1 MMDIDTLARHHAE
14 RARESLATAVPPP
27 IPITSSDAPSRIS
40 RIPGPVWAALA
51 AIAVLVV
58 LGLPYFIRD
67 AQVDQQPVTIP
78 ESPEPTIPGIPE
90 PTVPEGA
97 GGGFVPTG
105 PLNSTC
111 AFCEAILLDD
121 GRVLVLGPAPEIY
134 DHTTRAFTTVDAPGT
149 MVSGVVLEDGRA
161 LITDGA
167 AQWLFDPATDSF
179 HEAGAVAAWEMARL
193 GDGRVLLL
201 GDFDLLGDSITA
213 GPNETFLFDPVSGSS
228 APGPATIHSYGN
240 GGAVLV
246 SLRDGRVLLLGST
259 ESEIFDP
266 ATQTFSEA
274 GERMARGGFTAT
286 LLPDGRVLI
295 AGGTEELEP
304 YDALTMAEIF
314 DPATG
319 EFTPTGELN
328 WGRVA
333 HAAALLA
340 DGRVLVVGGS
350 PLGLING
357 LDRAEFYDPST
368 GSFQPVPFEMTRKRV
383 APAAVSLAD
392 GSVLILGHY
401 PGNGGG
407 GDLAGSSTAELF
419 ILGRQ
424 VDEDDGSVAENP
436 TEVDVEASLDLA
448 TVLAGESGSTELLAR
463 LVVPPGSLEGLT
475 VTNASA
481 TLDIEGQP
489 STGTLTVEVGAPF
502 DQVLTWDLSE
512 GSGGTGGGGEVTL
525 EAACDAGCDITIPI
539 TVSWTGEAGGVVSLR
554 LQFAY
559 AGRQPEASEG
569 IELTIGQP

>member
-1 MMDIDTLARHHAE
+1 MDIDTLARHHAE

-149 MVSGVVLEDGRA
+149 MVSGVVLEDSRA

-179 HEAGAVAAWEMARL
+179 QEAGAVAGWEMARL

-201 GDFDLLGDSITA
+201 GDSREA
-213 GPNETFLFDPVSGSS
+213 GRNETFLFDPGSG
-228 APGPATIHSYGN
+228 ATTQGPATIHSYGN
-240 GGAVLV
+240 GGAVMV

-259 ESEIFDP
+259 DSEIFDP
-266 ATQTFSEA
+266 ATQMFNAA
-274 GERMARGGFTAT
+274 GKRMDRGGFTAT
-286 LLPDGRVLI
+286 LLSDGRVLI
-295 AGGTEELEP
+295 AGDQVQVEP
-304 YDALTMAEIF
+304 YDVVNVAEIF
-314 DPATG
+314 DPVTG
-319 EFTPTGELN
+319 EFTPTGEMN

-340 DGRVLVVGGS
+340 DGRVLVVGGT
-350 PLGLING
+350 PGDLLNG
-357 LDRAEFYDPST
+357 IEQAEFYDPST
-368 GSFQPVPFEMTRKRV
+368 GGFQPVPFEMTRKRV
-383 APAAVSLAD
+383 APVAVSLAD
-392 GSVLILGHY
+392 GAVLILGHY
-401 PGNGGG
+401 PGNLGQSS
-407 GDLAGSSTAELF
+407 AGSLTAELF

-424 VDEDDGSVAENP
+424 VDEDEGSVAENP
-436 TEVDVEASLDLA
+436 TEVEVEASFDLGS
-448 TVLAGESGSTELLAR
+448 VFSGEAGSTELSAR
-463 LVVPPGSLEGLT
+463 LVVPPGSLEGMREVSTL
-475 VTNASA
+475 V
-481 TLDIEGQP
+481 TLDMEGEP
-489 STGTLTVEVGAPF
+489 STGTITVEVGAPF
-502 DQVLTWDLSE
+502 DQVLTRDLSE
-512 GSGGTGGGGEVTL
+512 GSGGSGGGGEVTL
-525 EAACDAGCDITIPI
+525 TACDTGCDMTIPV
-539 TVSWTGEAGGVVSLR
+539 TVSWTGDGTTVAFFGIR
-554 LQFAY
+554 LQIGY
-559 AGRQPEASEG
+559 TGREPDAAEG
-569 IELTIGQP
+569 VELTIVAP